1 MLQLLLVVGGALAV
15 LSTVEIGLRVAGAR
29 PFPEA
34 LREFAA
40 QIDGAVQPSSNP
52 DRHYELTPNAEL
64 RCWGTDVKVNPYGF
78 RGPDLSENKRAGSHR
93 IALLGDSITF
103 GHYVP
108 EEASFP
114 RLLEDLL
121 RKDDIDADVLN
132 LGVHGY
138 DTIAAVATLED
149 VGLRFDVDTVIYTF
163 CVNDLAI
170 HSAEL
175 FYFEHLRRSLK
186 KPIVSS
192 LGDLRVIQL
201 VYLNQM
207 LLATRWNR
215 WTSDDEEYR
224 KHKRNNVLSI
234 ADDQGLEQRMGAL
247 EQELSALDP
256 DDPMFFTARG
266 KTVEYSFLETFTS
279 ETRIGHFEAALLS
292 LQELKDEH
300 QLNVAINIVPF
311 LNNETYELWQLAYEI
326 VQYEVTKY
334 GFDLIPMVERLHAIG
349 LDELRMTPLGSDHLH
364 PSPLGHRVIAQL
376 LADYVKGAIDADP
389 PNVQSANAEEA
400 R

>member
-1 MLQLLLVVGGALAV
+1 MLQLLLVVGGV
-15 LSTVEIGLRVAGAR
+15 LVSLGTVEVGLRVAGAR
-29 PFPEA
+29 PFPDG
-34 LREFAA
+34 LRKFAA

-163 CVNDLAI
+163 CINDLGV

-175 FYFEHLRRSLK
+175 FYLEHLRPSLK

-192 LGDLRVIQL
+192 LGDLRLVQL
-201 VYLNQM
+201 IYLNQM
-207 LLATRWNR
+207 RLATDWNR

-224 KHKRNNVLSI
+224 LYKRNNVLSI
-234 ADDQGLEQRMGAL
+234 ADDEGLEQRMGAL

-266 KTVEYSFLETFTS
+266 KPVEYNLLETFTS

-292 LQELKDEH
+292 LQELKDDH
-300 QLNVAINIVPF
+300 QLNVAVDIVPF
-311 LNNETYELWQLAYEI
+311 LNDETYELWQLAYEI
-326 VQYEVTKY
+326 IEYEVAKY
-334 GFDLIPMVERLHAIG
+334 GFDLIPMVEKLHAVG
-349 LDELRMTPLGSDHLH
+349 LDEVRMSSLGNDHLH
-364 PSPLGHRVIAQL
+364 PNPSGHRIIAEL
-376 LADYVKGAIDADP
+376 LADYVKGALH
-389 PNVQSANAEEA
+389 AEEA